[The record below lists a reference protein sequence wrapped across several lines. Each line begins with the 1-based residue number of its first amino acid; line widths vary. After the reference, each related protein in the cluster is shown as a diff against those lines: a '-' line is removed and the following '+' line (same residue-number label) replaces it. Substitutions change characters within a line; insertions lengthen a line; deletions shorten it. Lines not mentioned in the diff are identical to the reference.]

1 LVQNGCKYTFF
12 KNVFPKS
19 NQKICKNN
27 RMIARMFQVSL
38 PADKQE
44 VSSFPACRLAGSFKF
59 QVFF

>member
-1 LVQNGCKYTFF
+1 
-12 KNVFPKS
+12 
-19 NQKICKNN
+19 
-27 RMIARMFQVSL
+27 MIARMFQVSL